1 MPWQEASVKSMR
13 YEFVCLAEREGANIR
28 ELCRR
33 FTISPPTAYKWLG
46 RYAEAGE
53 AGLVDR
59 PRRPHSSPRRTGA
72 ALEQA
77 VLGIRE
83 EHPAWG
89 GRTIRKVLLDR
100 DGGPAPSPSTITAIL
115 RRHDR
120 IASAQRIQ
128 RDWQRFEQPR
138 PNALWQMDFKGHFPT
153 SAGRCHPLTVLDDH
167 SRFALGLQACGDERT
182 QTVQDRLR
190 AIFRVYGLPD
200 RLLMDNGSPWGNDT
214 AHPRTP
220 LTVWLL
226 RLGVRVSHSRP
237 YHPQTQ
243 GKGERFH
250 RTLKA
255 EVLQG
260 RHFVDLAACQDAFDR
275 WRTVYNTQRP
285 HQALGLAVPISRYT
299 PSPRPFPET
308 LPPIEYGDGD
318 LVRKVG
324 AEGWVNFTGRTFK
337 VGRALRGYPVAL
349 RPAVS
354 DGVWSVWFMTHP
366 IAEVDL
372 RGPEPLVRRFPD
384 V

>member
-1 MPWQEASVKSMR
+1 MVSLR
-13 YEFVCLAEREGANIR
+13 YELVRLAEQEGANIR

-33 FTISPPTAYKWLG
+33 FTISPPTAYKWIG
-46 RYAEAGE
+46 RYAEEGE

-59 PRRPHSSPRRTGA
+59 PRRPHGSPRRTAA

-77 VLGIRE
+77 VLEIRE

-100 DGGPAPSPSTITAIL
+100 DVGPVPSPSTITAIL

-120 IASAQRIQ
+120 IAPAERAQ
-128 RDWQRFEQPR
+128 RDWQRFEHPR
-138 PNALWQMDFKGHFPT
+138 PNDLWQMDFKGHFPT
-153 SAGRCHPLTVLDDH
+153 GAGRCHPLTIIDDH
-167 SRFALGLQACGDERT
+167 SRFAIGLQACADERT
-182 QTVQDRLR
+182 QTVQERLR

-200 RLLMDNGSPWGNDT
+200 RLLMDNGSPWGSDT

-226 RLGVRVSHSRP
+226 RLGVRVSHGRP

-260 RHFVDLAACQDAFDR
+260 RHFADLPACQEAFDR
-275 WRTVYNTQRP
+275 WRTVYNIERP
-285 HQALGLAVPISRYT
+285 HQALELAVPISRYA
-299 PSPRPFPET
+299 PSPRRFPET

-324 AEGWVNFTGRTFK
+324 AEGWVSFKGRTFK

-349 RPAVS
+349 RPAAS

-366 IAEVDL
+366 IAELDL
-372 RGPEPLVRRFPD
+372 RGPEPLVRRHPD

>member
-1 MPWQEASVKSMR
+1 MVSLR
-13 YEFVCLAEREGANIR
+13 YEFVRLAEREGANVQD
-28 ELCRR
+28 LCRR
-33 FTISPPTAYKWLG
+33 FTITPPTAYKWLG
-46 RYAEAGE
+46 RYAEEGK

-59 PRRPHSSPRRTGA
+59 SRRPHRSPQRTAA

-77 VLGIRE
+77 VLEIRDA
-83 EHPAWG
+83 HPAWG
-89 GRTIRKVLLDR
+89 GRTIHKVLLDKV
-100 DGGPAPSPSTITAIL
+100 GGPVPSPSTITAIL
-115 RRHDR
+115 HRHDR
-120 IASAQRIQ
+120 IAPAERAQ
-128 RDWQRFEQPR
+128 RDWQRFEHPR
-138 PNALWQMDFKGHFPT
+138 PNDLWQMDFKGHFPT
-153 SAGRCHPLTVLDDH
+153 GDGRCHPLTIIDDH
-167 SRFALGLQACGDERT
+167 SRFAIGLQACGDERT
-182 QTVQDRLR
+182 QTVQERLR
-190 AIFRVYGLPD
+190 AIFRVYGLPH
-200 RLLMDNGSPWGNDT
+200 RLLMDNGSPWGSDT

-226 RLGVRVSHSRP
+226 RLGVRVSHGRP

-260 RHFVDLAACQDAFDR
+260 RHFADLSACQAAFDR
-275 WRTVYNTQRP
+275 WRTVYNTERP
-285 HQALGLAVPISRYT
+285 HQALGLAVPISRYA

-324 AEGWVNFTGRTFK
+324 AEGKVNFKGRTFK

-349 RPAVS
+349 RPAAS

-366 IAEVDL
+366 IAELDL
-372 RGPEPLVRRFPD
+372 RGPEPLVTRHPN

>member
-1 MPWQEASVKSMR
+1 MVSLR
-13 YEFVCLAEREGANIR
+13 YEFVRLAEREGANVE

-33 FTISPPTAYKWLG
+33 FTITPPTAYKWLG
-46 RYAEAGE
+46 RYAAEGKD
-53 AGLVDR
+53 GLVDR
-59 PRRPHSSPRRTGA
+59 SRRPHRSPRRTAA

-77 VLGIRE
+77 VLEIRDA
-83 EHPAWG
+83 HPVWG

-100 DGGPAPSPSTITAIL
+100 GVGPVPSPSTITAIL
-115 RRHDR
+115 HRHGR
-120 IASAQRIQ
+120 IAPAERAQ
-128 RDWQRFEQPR
+128 RDWRRFEHPR
-138 PNALWQMDFKGHFPT
+138 PNDLWQMDFKGHFPT
-153 SAGRCHPLTVLDDH
+153 GAGRCHPLTIIDDH
-167 SRFALGLQACGDERT
+167 SRFAIGLQACGDERT
-182 QTVQDRLR
+182 QTVQERLR
-190 AIFRVYGLPD
+190 AIFRLYGLPH
-200 RLLMDNGSPWGNDT
+200 RLLMDNGSPWGSDS

-226 RLGVRVSHSRP
+226 RLGIRVSHGRP

-260 RHFVDLAACQDAFDR
+260 RHFADVPACQEAFDR
-275 WRTVYNTQRP
+275 WRTVYNTERP
-285 HQALGLAVPISRYT
+285 HQALGLAAPISRYA

-324 AEGWVNFTGRTFK
+324 AEGRVNFKGRTFK

-349 RPAVS
+349 RPTEA

-366 IAEVDL
+366 IAQVDL
-372 RGPEPLVRRFPD
+372 GGPDPLMTRHPNV
-384 V
+384 

>member
-1 MPWQEASVKSMR
+1 MVSLR
-13 YEFVCLAEREGANIR
+13 YEFVRLAEREGANIR

-33 FTISPPTAYKWLG
+33 FTISPPTAYKWLS
-46 RYAEAGE
+46 RYAQEGA
-53 AGLVDR
+53 AGLADRSRR
-59 PRRPHSSPRRTGA
+59 PRGSPRRTAA

-100 DGGPAPSPSTITAIL
+100 DGGPVPSPSTITAIL

-120 IASAQRIQ
+120 IAIAERAQ
-128 RDWQRFEQPR
+128 RDWQRFEHPR
-138 PNALWQMDFKGHFPT
+138 PNDLWQMDFKGHFPT
-153 SAGRCHPLTVLDDH
+153 GVGRCHPLTIVDDH
-167 SRFALGLQACGDERT
+167 SRFAIGLQACADERT
-182 QTVQDRLR
+182 GTVQERLR
-190 AIFRVYGLPD
+190 AIFRVYGLPE
-200 RLLMDNGSPWGNDT
+200 RLLMDNGSPWGSDA

-226 RLGVRVSHSRP
+226 RLGIRVSHGRP

-260 RHFVDLAACQDAFDR
+260 RHFADLPACQEAFDR
-275 WRTVYNTQRP
+275 WRTVYNMERP
-285 HQALGLAVPISRYT
+285 HQALELAVPISCYA
-299 PSPRPFPET
+299 PSPRRFPET
-308 LPPIEYGDGD
+308 LPPITYGDAD

-324 AEGWVNFTGRTFK
+324 AEGWVSFKGRTFK

-349 RPAVS
+349 RPAAS
-354 DGVWSVWFMTHP
+354 DGVWGVWFMTHP

-372 RGPEPLVRRFPD
+372 RSPEPLVRRHPH

>member
-1 MPWQEASVKSMR
+1 MVSLR
-13 YEFVCLAEREGANIR
+13 YEFVRLAEREGANVE
-28 ELCRR
+28 ELCDR
-33 FTISPPTAYKWLG
+33 FTITPPTAYKWLG
-46 RYAEAGE
+46 RYAAEGKD
-53 AGLVDR
+53 GLVDR
-59 PRRPHSSPRRTGA
+59 SRRPHRSPRRTA
-72 ALEQA
+72 APLEQA
-77 VLGIRE
+77 VLEIRDT
-83 EHPAWG
+83 HPAWG

-100 DGGPAPSPSTITAIL
+100 DVGPVPSPSTITAIL
-115 RRHDR
+115 HRHGR
-120 IASAQRIQ
+120 IAPAERAQ
-128 RDWQRFEQPR
+128 RDWQRFEHPR
-138 PNALWQMDFKGHFPT
+138 PNDLWQMDFKGHFPT
-153 SAGRCHPLTVLDDH
+153 GAGRCHPLTIIDDH
-167 SRFALGLQACGDERT
+167 SRFALGLQACADERT
-182 QTVQDRLR
+182 QTVQERLR
-190 AIFRVYGLPD
+190 AIFRVYGLPR
-200 RLLMDNGSPWGNDT
+200 RLLMDNGSPWGSDT

-226 RLGVRVSHSRP
+226 RLGIRVSHGRP

-260 RHFVDLAACQDAFDR
+260 RHFADVPACQEAFDR
-275 WRTVYNTQRP
+275 WRTVYNTERP
-285 HQALGLAVPISRYT
+285 HQALGLAAPISRYA

-324 AEGWVNFTGRTFK
+324 AEGRVNFKGRTFK

-349 RPAVS
+349 RPTEA

-366 IAEVDL
+366 IAQVDL
-372 RGPEPLVRRFPD
+372 RGPDPLVTRHPN